1 MNPDRRTQEL
11 AAVRKVIAQQQAVI
25 REQRRIAE
33 QACRDNHALVLRLLE
48 SGWSKGERT

>member
-11 AAVRKVIAQQQAVI
+11 AAVRSVIAQQQAVI

-33 QACRDNHALVLRLLE
+33 QACRDTHAAILRLLK
-48 SGWSKGERT
+48 SGWDKEER